1 MNVYDKK
8 VAERELSTY
17 EWLELE
23 RFGLLCPQR
32 YGYYRRHYPMESK
45 QWCID
50 AAKNWANNKIE
61 QRERRKDHGT
71 GAT

>member
-8 VAERELSTY
+8 VADRELDNQ
-17 EWLELE
+17 EWAELE
-23 RFGLLCPQR
+23 AIHFDCPIR

-45 QWCID
+45 QWAMD
-50 AAKNWANNKIE
+50 AAKNWVENKID
-61 QRERRKDHGT
+61 QAKRRKDHGT